1 MAVVSERMVARA
13 SFSID
18 PAKPTNM
25 HDMLIVIMVPTM
37 TTPHTSERH
46 APEVDSFVMCRYVS
60 YILQQSSA
68 NVRKHMITTYTRNR
82 TKNFML
88 RYPMQLFTHGQ
99 WWSMRTM
106 HLLHWLQ

>member
-37 TTPHTSERH
+37 TTSHTSEQH

-99 WWSMRTM
+99 W
-106 HLLHWLQ
+106 